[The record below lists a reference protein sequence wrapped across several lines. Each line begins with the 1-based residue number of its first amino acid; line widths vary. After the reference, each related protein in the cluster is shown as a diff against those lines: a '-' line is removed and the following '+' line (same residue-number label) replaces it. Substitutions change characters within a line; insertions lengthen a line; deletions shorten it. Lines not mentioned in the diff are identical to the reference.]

1 MSGEAQKLRQK
12 AKGKKPKLKE
22 VRKLL
27 FFIIVFKNTRQSKEP
42 KAQPE
47 EKPCVFQHNKK
58 RKKHVR

>member
-47 EKPCVFQHNKK
+47 EKP
-58 RKKHVR
+58 